1 MPQII
6 IIAGPN
12 GAGKTSFA
20 NKHFDKPRA
29 DLAYLNA
36 DEIARDMAATGL
48 PQSRRD
54 ARAGRAMLKRMDAL
68 AARRASF
75 MFETTLASLA
85 YARRIPAWRERGYVV
100 GCGTWSPHINGCAV
114 PVWSPQYQ
122 TFVVVT
128 IGLLSAMF
136 DEKRLHAEVAPQMI
150 ELGAA
155 IGGLLEGAEGDIFAN
170 RIERKP
176 LPVPVRN
183 NNKIIKT
190 EDTNELEAG
199 ARRASS
205 GRMPRVTPCPRTRLP
220 SRPTTFAT
228 SPSARVPRT
237 TSCAP

>member
-100 GCGTWSPHINGCAV
+100 GLI
-114 PVWSPQYQ
+114 Y
-122 TFVVVT
+122 
-128 IGLLSAMF
+128 L
-136 DEKRLHAEVAPQMI
+136 
-150 ELGAA
+150 
-155 IGGLLEGAEGDIFAN
+155 
-170 RIERKP
+170 
-176 LPVPVRN
+176 
-183 NNKIIKT
+183 
-190 EDTNELEAG
+190 
-199 ARRASS
+199 
-205 GRMPRVTPCPRTRLP
+205 RLP
-220 SRPTTFAT
+220 DVAAAL
-228 SPSARVPRT
+228 ARVRRRVAQGGHGLPEATIRRRFAR
-237 TSCAP
+237 SAGYFERHYKGLVYEWYVWDSLEDEFRLAEAWND